1 MKRRGIAAGLGL
13 AVLLTA
19 TPFLAAGAGAV
30 DAPARPQTVVI
41 GLDLSKS
48 NPLVEDGAYAARV
61 AARLTSEIDG
71 LPVRSRVMVRT
82 FGAYDSAA
90 NPLKVDEVISAR
102 ARPESVADGISA
114 LVTALPQLVA
124 EGKLKAQD
132 WTYIVSFME
141 TMSHQVD
148 CAAGDVR
155 FILLTDGFEDS
166 EQARLLRGGSLPK
179 PYPYYQGCTELVML
193 GVGQGGGSP
202 AVTKRAREQWEGW
215 AQAAG
220 FQRFTGLYDW

>member
-1 MKRRGIAAGLGL
+1 MRIVVTLGL
-13 AVLLTA
+13 AAAFLSV
-19 TPFLAAGAGAV
+19 PFLNAGAEAV
-30 DAPARPQTVVI
+30 DVPPRPQTVII

-48 NPLVEDGAYAARV
+48 NPLVDDAAYAARV
-61 AARLTSEIDG
+61 ASRLTQEIDK
-71 LPVRSRVMVRT
+71 LSVRSRVMVRT
-82 FGAYDSAA
+82 FGAYDSGA

-102 ARPESVADGISA
+102 ARPESVAEGISS
-114 LVTALPQLVA
+114 LVAALPQLVA

-155 FILLTDGFEDS
+155 VILLTDGFEDS
-166 EQARLLRGGSLPK
+166 EQARMLRGGSLPK
-179 PYPYYQGCTELVML
+179 PEPYYQGCTELMML

-202 AVTKRAREQWEGW
+202 AVTKRAREQWERW

>member
-1 MKRRGIAAGLGL
+1 MSAMRAVAALSL
-13 AVLLTA
+13 AAAFLSA
-19 TPFLAAGAGAV
+19 PFLAAKAGAV
-30 DAPARPQTVVI
+30 DVPPRPQTVVI
-41 GLDLSKS
+41 GLDLSRS
-48 NPLVEDGAYAARV
+48 NPLVDDEAYAARV
-61 AARLTSEIDG
+61 AARMVSEIDK

-82 FGAYDSAA
+82 FGAYDSGA

-102 ARPESVADGISA
+102 SRPESVAEGISA
-114 LVTALPQLVA
+114 LVSALPQLVA

-148 CAAGDVR
+148 CTAGDVR
-155 FILLTDGFEDS
+155 VILLTDGFEDS
-166 EQARLLRGGSLPK
+166 EQARMLRGGSLPK
-179 PYPYYQGCTELVML
+179 PEPYYQGCTELMML

-202 AVTKRAREQWEGW
+202 AVTKRAREQWEHW
-215 AQAAG
+215 AEAAG

>member
-1 MKRRGIAAGLGL
+1 MSAARIAAALAL
-13 AVLLTA
+13 AAAVLSA
-19 TPFLAAGAGAV
+19 PFMAAGAGAV
-30 DAPARPQTVVI
+30 DAPARPQTVII

-48 NPLVEDGAYAARV
+48 NPLVDDEAYAARV
-61 AARLTSEIDG
+61 AARMASEIDE

-82 FGAYDSAA
+82 FGAYDSSE
-90 NPLKVDEVISAR
+90 NPLKIDEVISAR
-102 ARPESVADGISA
+102 ARPESVAEGISA
-114 LVTALPQLVA
+114 LVAAMPQLVA
-124 EGKLKAQD
+124 EGKLKAQQ

-155 FILLTDGFEDS
+155 VILLTDGFEDS
-166 EQARLLRGGSLPK
+166 EQARMLRGGSLPK
-179 PYPYYQGCTELVML
+179 PEPYYQGCTELMML

-202 AVTKRAREQWEGW
+202 AVTKRAREQWERW

-220 FQRFTGLYDW
+220 FQRFAGLYDW